1 MTPLK
6 HSGSAWFLR
15 LTRGKILRAKGIKM
29 AQSANKGKKPAK
41 AASAQPF
48 NVYGIRRTKNN
59 AYFSLSCVAGDKD
72 DKQFVNVIVSRKKTH
87 AKEFTSKDG
96 KKYINLYIPL
106 LIPQKAEK
114 PDETDE
120 NDEELPF

>member
-1 MTPLK
+1 MANGQIK
-6 HSGSAWFLR
+6 
-15 LTRGKILRAKGIKM
+15 RAKGINM
-29 AQSANKGKKPAK
+29 AQSAKGKKPAN

-48 NVYGIRRTKNN
+48 NIYGIRETKNID
-59 AYFSLSCVAGDKD
+59 YFSLSCVKGDKD

-87 AKEFTSKDG
+87 AKEFTGKDG

-114 PDETDE
+114 PAE